1 MARPDVPSL
10 VKHLCGAGG
19 GALALGGGTAVTGYP
34 AGTQPFSLEHAPIIA
49 WRFLFVC
56 LKGKRPR
63 KGLAV

>member
-1 MARPDVPSL
+1 MVCPDVLSL
-10 VKHLCGAGG
+10 AKHLCGAGG

-49 WRFLFVC
+49 WRFLFVS
-56 LKGKRPR
+56 LKGKRLR